1 MKFPTKDLFSKSYQ
15 MSRKLRI
22 WSHLMKKSLVEN
34 FIFCAVSETFC
45 CPNLVSPVFV
55 DMELYFFS
63 HESHESKVTWS
74 LGLNTLTSKNALWSL
89 TQNPLPL
96 MVLYFIVALHR
107 VIWLLTVPL
116 RYLYKLLKKCQC
128 NALYFIVSG
137 SDKATFLA
145 G

>member
-1 MKFPTKDLFSKSYQ
+1 MKFPTKDLFSKCYQ
-15 MSRKLRI
+15 ISRKLRI
-22 WSHLMKKSLVEN
+22 WSHLLKKSLVEN

-45 CPNLVSPVFV
+45 CPNMVSPVFV

-63 HESHESKVTWS
+63 HESHESKSHDRWGWTPWHQ
-74 LGLNTLTSKNALWSL
+74 KM
-89 TQNPLPL
+89 NPLPL

>member
-1 MKFPTKDLFSKSYQ
+1 MLSNQQETADLVTFTEKILSG
-15 MSRKLRI
+15 KL
-22 WSHLMKKSLVEN
+22 H
-34 FIFCAVSETFC
+34 FFAQVSETFC

-63 HESHESKVTWS
+63 HESRESKVTWS

-107 VIWLLTVPL
+107 VIWLLTAPL

>member
-1 MKFPTKDLFSKSYQ
+1 

-34 FIFCAVSETFC
+34 FISCAVSETFC

-55 DMELYFFS
+55 DMELHFFNMS
-63 HESHESKVTWS
+63 HMSQKSHDRWGWTPWHQKMLFDPWPTILFHLYLRERHLVF
-74 LGLNTLTSKNALWSL
+74 L
-89 TQNPLPL
+89 
-96 MVLYFIVALHR
+96 VLYFIVALHR
-107 VIWLLTVPL
+107 IIWLLTFPL

-128 NALYFIVSG
+128 NALYFTGSG